1 MHRVTVLPDGVC
13 FPGRPGETILDT
25 VVRGGF
31 RYPYACRRGGCATCK
46 VQLAAG
52 RVGYPR
58 RVAATVLCDAERAA
72 GVCLTCRAVPD
83 GDVVIRLRE
92 GDRLR
97 CVSPIRFGQP
107 LLFGQQGVQPWV

>member
-13 FPGRPGETILDT
+13 LPGHPGETILDT

-31 RYPYACRRGGCATCK
+31 RYSYACRRGGCATCK

-52 RVGYPR
+52 RVAYPWR
-58 RVAATVLCDAERAA
+58 IAATVLSEEERAA
-72 GVCLTCRAVPD
+72 GLCLSCRAVPD
-83 GDVVIRLRE
+83 GDVEIRLQQ

-97 CVSPIRFGQP
+97 CVSPIRFGQ
-107 LLFGQQGVQPWV
+107 QGVTTWV

>member
-13 FPGRPGETILDT
+13 LPGNPGETILET

-52 RVGYPR
+52 QVVYLWRI
-58 RVAATVLCDAERAA
+58 AATVLSEEERAA
-72 GVCLTCRAVPD
+72 GLCLSCRAVPD
-83 GDVVIRLRE
+83 GDVEIRLQDGE
-92 GDRLR
+92 RLR

-107 LLFGQQGVQPWV
+107 FFSDNRE